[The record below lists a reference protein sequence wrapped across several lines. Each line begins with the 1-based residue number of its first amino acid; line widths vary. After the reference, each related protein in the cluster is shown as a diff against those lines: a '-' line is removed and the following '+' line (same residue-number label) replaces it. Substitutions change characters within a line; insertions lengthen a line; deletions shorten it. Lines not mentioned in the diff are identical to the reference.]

1 MKAPDARRVAF
12 ASLILTLILIILPLS
27 LAAQATRPTPFRP
40 PRPAPAEPPRPIP
53 MPPFRPVPIPPP
65 HPVPGFVRGST
76 SVHAR
81 FDGSI
86 LQVSCE
92 QTFANDG
99 GRLEEVEVLLPIPAD
114 AVVTDGLLLAD
125 GQEIRAEVLPAGE
138 ARAIYE
144 QIVRQR
150 RDPALLELAGH
161 GLVRL
166 SAFPIPP
173 GGRRTVSYRYH
184 QPIPGD
190 RGSCRLE
197 FPIASLCGI
206 DRSGPLEFDLS
217 IDSRDPIVQVYSP
230 THDFDITRDGPNT
243 ADLRYA
249 EDSPD
254 PRETLEVSVVRGGE
268 SIGLD
273 LRTGRGRG
281 EDGYFLIA
289 VSPGWNLLETRKLAS
304 EAVTFVLDTSGSME
318 GEKFEQARAALE
330 SFLGEI
336 PRQDRFNLVGFSDD
350 AQILFDDGPRRLT
363 EETRREARSF
373 LRRLEAGGGTAL
385 DDALEAAAQVTPQG
399 GMILLLTDGQPT
411 VGETDRH
418 EILEHVRHL
427 RREQRFYAFGVGYD
441 VDSRLLDDLAEQG
454 NGSVCYVRPG
464 ENVESAVTML
474 RRRVGH
480 PCATDVRLAVDG
492 ARIDE
497 VFPADGQVLYAG
509 EPLIFAGRVSERAR
523 GATVRVSAIGPDGRK
538 LVRSWRVDFSDP
550 GARSS
555 AVPVLWASRKA
566 ASLIERIREEG
577 RDPRAMAEL
586 QELSRR
592 YGILN
597 EEVALLARENE
608 QPLLAAQHDA
618 VPPPSPGGGWQR
630 ITPMMGRGAGIAA
643 SKSAPTQANVAT
655 DQEEFDMSAKTW
667 ELKSTGSASAMKDET
682 LDIRSAGE
690 KIFRKDG
697 DVWVDTEI
705 QDPLP
710 KGTRTIRIRTFGAA
724 ALQLAAGDV
733 RIASWF
739 AVGER
744 VRVALPGI
752 VIETAPDGMETLSDV
767 QVREI
772 IEAAR
777 D

>member
-1 MKAPDARRVAF
+1 MKPTIARLFPLVA
-12 ASLILTLILIILPLS
+12 LITFGLPTS
-27 LAAQATRPTPFRP
+27 PTAQA
-40 PRPAPAEPPRPIP
+40 PRPVLGLVHGR
-53 MPPFRPVPIPPP
+53 
-65 HPVPGFVRGST
+65 T
-76 SVHAR
+76 SAHAR

-92 QTFANDG
+92 QTFVNDG
-99 GRLEEVEVLLPIPAD
+99 GRQEEVEVLLPIPAE

-173 GGRRTVSYRYH
+173 GGKRTVSYRYH
-184 QPIPGD
+184 QPIPVE
-190 RGSCRLE
+190 RRSCRLA

-206 DRSGPLEFDLS
+206 DRSGPLEFDLTV
-217 IDSRDPIVQVYSP
+217 DARDPIVQIYSP
-230 THDFDITRDGPNT
+230 THDLDITRDGPST
-243 ADLRYA
+243 ADLRYE
-249 EDSPD
+249 EDTPD
-254 PRETLEVSVVRGGE
+254 PRETIEVNLVRGGE

-273 LRTGRGRG
+273 LRTARGRG

-289 VSPGWNLLETRKLAS
+289 VSPGWDLLEGRKRAS
-304 EAVTFVLDTSGSME
+304 EAVTFVLDVSGSME

-330 SFLGEI
+330 SFLGEM
-336 PRQDRFNLVGFSDD
+336 PRQDRFNLVAFSDD
-350 AQILFDDGPRRLT
+350 AEILFDDGPHRLT
-363 EETRREARSF
+363 EETRREARSY

-385 DDALEAAAQVTPQG
+385 DDALEAAGRVTPQG
-399 GMILLLTDGQPT
+399 GMILLLTDGRPT
-411 VGETDRH
+411 VGETDPG

-441 VDSRLLDDLAEQG
+441 VDARLLDGLADQG

-464 ENVESAVTML
+464 ENVESAVTTL

-492 ARIDE
+492 ARVDE
-497 VFPADGQVLYAG
+497 VFPAGEQVLYAG
-509 EPLIFAGRVSERAR
+509 EPLIFAGRVNERAR
-523 GATVRVSAIGPDGRK
+523 GATVRVTASGLDGRT
-538 LVRSWRVDFSDP
+538 LVRSWRVGFSDP
-550 GARSS
+550 ETRSS

-566 ASLIERIREEG
+566 ASLIERIRDEG

-608 QPLLAAQHDA
+608 QPLLAAQRDA
-618 VPPPSPGGGWQR
+618 VPQPSPGGGWQR
-630 ITPMMGRGAGIAA
+630 IVPMLGRGSGIAA
-643 SKSAPTQANVAT
+643 SKSAAPQANIAT
-655 DQEEFDMSAKTW
+655 DQEAFEMSAKTW
-667 ELKSTGSASAMKDET
+667 ELKSTATASAMKDESI
-682 LDIRSAGE
+682 DVRSAGE
-690 KIFRKDG
+690 KTFRKEG
-697 DVWVDTEI
+697 EVWVDTEI
-705 QDPLP
+705 PDPLP
-710 KGTRTIRIRTFGAA
+710 KGTRTIRIRAFGAA
-724 ALQLAAGDV
+724 ALQLAASDE
-733 RIASWF
+733 RIASWL

-744 VRVALPGI
+744 VRLGLPGI
-752 VIETAPDGMETLSDV
+752 VLETTPDGLETISDA
-767 QVREI
+767 QLKEI
-772 IEAAR
+772 VEAASE
-777 D
+777 